1 METQEPAKSFLY
13 DILLPKLELIYV
25 LISAAGLV
33 LFWNSV
39 KGGSALC
46 IVGLGGLAT
55 VSFLNAFSPYNSIN
69 TDEPYFEPVAIQTLD
84 GNESSFFLDIL
95 APKIAGIAGAVV
107 LAGTLFKLMFWTGYS
122 TMLLVGTALLLTIV
136 VVMAF
141 NQRMNLRAFILAAL
155 GSLMLYIPTETL
167 MRQIHS
173 DDPKRVTLMVYQ
185 IQHPHDRAAADAV
198 HIHVNQKR
206 IQR

>member
-1 METQEPAKSFLY
+1 MEAQEPVKSFLY

-25 LISAAGLV
+25 IISAAGLV

-39 KGGSALC
+39 KGGNILC

-69 TDEPYFEPVAIQTLD
+69 TDETYFEPVTIQILA

-122 TMLLVGTALLLTIV
+122 TMLLVGTGCLLIIV
-136 VVMAF
+136 LAMAF
-141 NQRMNLRAFILAAL
+141 NQRMNMRVFLLAML
-155 GSLMLYIPTETL
+155 GSLMLYIPAETL
-167 MRQIHS
+167 MRQLHS
-173 DDPKRVTLMVYQ
+173 DDPKLVALMVYQ
-185 IQHPHDRAAADAV
+185 IQHPHDRAAAEAV
-198 HIHVNQKR
+198 RIHVNQKR